1 MSLAH
6 AVTYVDPFNND
17 VIFSKALKSA
27 VFLFFTFYFWK
38 EFYQIANIEPGPTAY
53 WQKRGGQLRNE

>member
-6 AVTYVDPFNND
+6 AVTWVDPFNND

-27 VFLFFTFYFWK
+27 LFLFLFFTFYFF
-38 EFYQIANIEPGPTAY
+38 EGILPDS
-53 WQKRGGQLRNE
+53 